1 MLSIRMKRIGK
12 KNVPFYN
19 IIVSEKLKSI
29 KGKYL
34 DKLGYFDP
42 IKKNNVKI
50 NIEKINY
57 WVSKGASITKRVKY
71 IIKLLNKKGNLHE
84 LNNK

>member
-1 MLSIRMKRIGK
+1 MLTIRMKRVGK
-12 KNVPFYN
+12 KNCPFYH

-34 DKLGYFDP
+34 EKIGYFDP
-42 IKKNNVKI
+42 IKKKNFKI

-57 WVSKGASITKRVKY
+57 WIIKGAKISNRVKC
-71 IIKLLNKKGNLHE
+71 IMKNTLNKKE
-84 LNNK
+84 LK

>member
-12 KNVPFYN
+12 KNMPFYN

-42 IKKNNVKI
+42 IKKDNFKI
-50 NIEKINY
+50 NIDKINY
-57 WVSKGASITKRVKY
+57 WVSKGASVSERVKY
-71 IIKLLNKKGNLHE
+71 LIRKSLYKKGTA
-84 LNNK
+84 

>member
-12 KNVPFYN
+12 KNMPFYN

-42 IKKNNVKI
+42 IKK
-50 NIEKINY
+50 
-57 WVSKGASITKRVKY
+57 
-71 IIKLLNKKGNLHE
+71 IILK
-84 LNNK
+84 

>member
-1 MLSIRMKRIGK
+1 MLNIRMKRIGK
-12 KNVPFYN
+12 KNMPFYN

-42 IKKNNVKI
+42 IKKDNFKI
-50 NIEKINY
+50 NIDKINY
-57 WVSKGASITKRVKY
+57 WVSKGASVSERVKY
-71 IIKLLNKKGNLHE
+71 LIRKSLYKKGTA
-84 LNNK
+84 

>member
-1 MLSIRMKRIGK
+1 M
-12 KNVPFYN
+12 PFYN

-42 IKKNNVKI
+42 IKKDNFKI
-50 NIEKINY
+50 NIDKINY
-57 WVSKGASITKRVKY
+57 WVSKGASVSERVKY
-71 IIKLLNKKGNLHE
+71 LIRKSLYKKGTA
-84 LNNK
+84 

>member
-12 KNVPFYN
+12 KNIPFYN

-42 IKKNNVKI
+42 LNKDNFKI
-50 NIEKINY
+50 NVEKINY
-57 WVSKGASITKRVKY
+57 WISKGADITKRVKY
-71 IIKLLNKKGNLHE
+71 LMKKSLNKKG
-84 LNNK
+84 KT

>member
-57 WVSKGASITKRVKY
+57 WVSKGASITKRVKC
-71 IIKLLNKKGNLHE
+71 IIKSLNKRTLV
-84 LNNK
+84 